1 MAYSRKCIYDQE
13 LLSMEIEDLF
23 DDSEDEGSFDDNV
36 TSNKASNEAKQE
48 YCKHCQQLV
57 SKSTYYRHKILHGG
71 DSSDSSTEIDEIFD
85 LNHDTIYDDSDGEGH
100 SGGDNVEVGS
110 ALSLGINESSTE
122 SPKILMEGNNVES
135 VQAPESVRK

>member
-1 MAYSRKCIYDQE
+1 MAYSSKCIYNQE

-23 DDSEDEGSFDDNV
+23 YDSEDEGSFDDNV
-36 TSNKASNEAKQE
+36 TSNKASNKAKQE

-71 DSSDSSTEIDEIFD
+71 DSSDSSTEIDEIID
-85 LNHDTIYDDSDGEGH
+85 LNHDSDGEGH

-110 ALSLGINESSTE
+110 ALSLDISESSAE
-122 SPKILMEGNNVES
+122 SPKILVEGNNVES
-135 VQAPESVRK
+135 AQAPESVRK